1 MVVYTIGSSVRSI
14 EEFLEIL
21 EIYGIKC
28 VIDVR
33 RFPTSRLPHFKREKL
48 FDILT
53 QQGIKYCYLGKELGG
68 YRKGGYEAYMKTETY
83 LKAIEKLEKIA
94 QERVSVITC
103 AERFPWRCH
112 RRFIAQSLKQR
123 HWQVIHIIEKEK
135 TWQGQNY

>member
-1 MVVYTIGSSVRSI
+1 MVIYTIGSSVRSI

-33 RFPTSRLPHFKREKL
+33 RFPTSRLEHFKREKL
-48 FDILT
+48 FGILSK
-53 QQGIKYCYLGKELGG
+53 QGIKYYYLGKELGG
-68 YRKGGYEAYMKTETY
+68 YRKSGYEAYMKTETY
-83 LKAIEKLEKIA
+83 LKTIEKLEKIA
-94 QERVSVITC
+94 QERASVIMC

-123 HWQVIHIIEKEK
+123 NWEVIHIIEKHK
-135 TWQGQNY
+135 TWKGKNY